1 MPLRKRQPQSNL
13 LARSPELAACNRFHR
28 PSLEACAI
36 DFISIRH
43 SLRGCQDRFRQIAL
57 PSARGG
63 AARLERTRKN
73 ADDSRCCEARQ
84 GIRGDRQP
92 GAFHPG
98 TGVGGQAPAHRC
110 GGAEHRLYHQPGR
123 PFSEMVNTSIE
134 NEVRVNALPGDALG
148 YYCTLTDKSVDTVD
162 AKGPGKYRFI
172 TFSAVRNSQYVYMA
186 VAFSNSTDNQL
197 FKDFLLLLP
206 SVRIVEVPPVE
217 P

>member
-1 MPLRKRQPQSNL
+1 MNKLIFVLIMILAISAQADELKLDEAYSINFQRTESFTPSIIHDPADQFRASL
-13 LARSPELAACNRFHR
+13 LVIHHKTDGSEDFYAKVKFLKFDSEK
-28 PSLEACAI
+28 EMQEI
-36 DFISIRH
+36 D
-43 SLRGCQDRFRQIAL
+43 
-57 PSARGG
+57 SAMHNYVK
-63 AARLERTRKN
+63 TK
-73 ADDSRCCEARQ
+73 C
-84 GIRGDRQP
+84 
-92 GAFHPG
+92 
-98 TGVGGQAPAHRC
+98 
-110 GGAEHRLYHQPGR
+110 
-123 PFSEMVNTSIE
+123 SEMVNTSIE